1 MRARPNDKISSVE
14 WYALGI
20 ADVEQLNFNTPGLL
34 FPAISLLM
42 LAYTN
47 RFLGLTSASRNLVSQ
62 YRSKPDARLLRQVES
77 LRERLALVRL
87 TQAMGVT
94 SLLFCT
100 ACLFALFLNSQ
111 LTARIAFAAAM
122 LFMLTS
128 LVVSLR
134 EIYLS
139 VRAINIEFDS
149 LLADAGQKL
158 EPSPIIEPR

>member
-1 MRARPNDKISSVE
+1 MGDNAPNWTRRKKME
-14 WYALGI
+14 L
-20 ADVEQLNFNTPGLL
+20 LNYNAPGLL

-47 RFLGLTSASRNLVSQ
+47 RFLGLTSASRSLVSQ
-62 YRSKPDARLLRQVES
+62 YRAKPDIRLLRQVES
-77 LRERLALVRL
+77 LRERLSLVRY
-87 TQAMGVT
+87 TQVMGVT

-100 ACLFALFLNSQ
+100 GSLFALFLNNQ
-111 LTARIAFAAAM
+111 PTARVAFAGA
-122 LFMLTS
+122 LIFMMTS

-149 LLADAGQKL
+149 LLRDAQTDDHH
-158 EPSPIIEPR
+158 

>member
-1 MRARPNDKISSVE
+1 ME
-14 WYALGI
+14 L
-20 ADVEQLNFNTPGLL
+20 LNYNAPGLL

-47 RFLGLTSASRNLVSQ
+47 RFLGLTSASRGLVSQ
-62 YRSKPDARLLRQVES
+62 YRNKPDIRLLRQVES
-77 LRERLALVRL
+77 LRERLSLVRL

-100 ACLFALFLNSQ
+100 SCLFALFLNSQ
-111 LTARIAFAAAM
+111 SAARTAFAGA
-122 LFMLTS
+122 LIFMMAS
-128 LVVSLR
+128 LGVSLR

-149 LLADAGQKL
+149 LLSVAMNHQVANVESQL
-158 EPSPIIEPR
+158 SSQE